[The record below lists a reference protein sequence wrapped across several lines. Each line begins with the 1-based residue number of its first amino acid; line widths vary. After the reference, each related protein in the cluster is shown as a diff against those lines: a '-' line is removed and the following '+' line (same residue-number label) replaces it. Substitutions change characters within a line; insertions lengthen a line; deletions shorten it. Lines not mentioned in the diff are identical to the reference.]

1 MADDSPAKRPL
12 SKPPSIERML
22 SGYVDELSQ
31 RRERFHKERVAR
43 LGARAQESWQLL
55 RQAAEAMI
63 RGAGELASEQS
74 VPSLRR
80 LLRESAERCCH
91 KHRQNL
97 VNLLD
102 EEVALWLGRM
112 MCNLMPQASARLW
125 NLLPL
130 TESVQPHWRA
140 AAFLKRVSRCYIF
153 GFDAECVVMC
163 RGVLEGAFEAAISDS
178 ECRKVVGAR
187 PWSGHTGHSMY
198 DLHTR
203 IAVAVRLGRVSEA
216 VADDAET
223 VRDAAR
229 KVVHQKPRVPRDPLP
244 LIAKTIAVVRELSP
258 KAQEATSNGHG
269 AAKP

>member
-1 MADDSPAKRPL
+1 MR
-12 SKPPSIERML
+12 
-22 SGYVDELSQ
+22 GYVEAISQ
-31 RRERFHKERVAR
+31 RRERFHNERVAK
-43 LGARAQESWQLL
+43 LGPRAQESWQLL
-55 RQAAEAMI
+55 RKAAEAMI
-63 RGAGELASEQS
+63 RGAGELASEES

-80 LLRESAERCCH
+80 LLRESAERCCQ

-140 AAFLKRVSRCYIF
+140 AAFLKRVSKCYIF

-163 RGVLEGAFEAAISDS
+163 RGVLEGAFEAAVSDGD
-178 ECRKVVGAR
+178 CRRVIGPCSRAQGK
-187 PWSGHTGHSMY
+187 GHSPY

-203 IAVAVRLGRVSEA
+203 IAVALRLGRISESL
-216 VADDAET
+216 ADDAQK

-244 LIAKTIAVVRELSP
+244 LIAKTVAVVRELSP
-258 KAQEATSNGHG
+258 KPEEAPSDGDGVAN
-269 AAKP
+269 P